1 MAEEVQVAAFEEDD
15 ESKYLPKNP
24 WLSVTPVLIAVIMF
38 ALDGTIANVA
48 LPHMAG
54 SFGATRDE
62 SMWILTFYLIASGIV
77 IPSVDFF
84 SKFFGRKN
92 FFTISILLFTVASFL
107 CGTAKSLV
115 SMVIFR
121 IIQGAGGGG
130 IVPLSQ
136 AIMLESFPKEKRGM
150 AMAIFGMGTIIA
162 PVLGPVLGGW
172 MTDNW
177 TWPWIYF
184 INVPI
189 GCVAAILSHKYL
201 FNPPYARRKKG
212 VKMDWWGFF
221 YLSMWLLFLQIFF
234 DKGNNKDWF
243 GSTWVRWIFTIS
255 CINGILFFITQIIK
269 RPNKLCDLS
278 VLTNKA
284 FLTGTFI
291 RTVMQGV
298 LYASVAILPQFLQ
311 SMMGYTAYLSGL
323 SMMPRGFGGLT
334 SLIICAF
341 IADRVDK
348 RKMVA
353 CGLLLLGAGALSL
366 GFMNL
371 QISSIKI
378 MMPNFVMGMGIGLS
392 MIPII
397 NLSME
402 TLTNQQMT
410 NASGLQNMFTN
421 IGGSIGTS
429 LVATFLTRFSQ
440 VHQYMM
446 VGKLSDLN
454 NAFVTRVQSTAS
466 VLMQYTSPDMATHMS
481 QYTQYN
487 SLVQQSTLW
496 AYMDSFRIFGLLC
509 FMLIP
514 LLLLFKKSKSR

>member
-172 MTDNW
+172 ITDNW

-201 FNPPYARRKKG
+201 FN
-212 VKMDWWGFF
+212 
-221 YLSMWLLFLQIFF
+221 
-234 DKGNNKDWF
+234 
-243 GSTWVRWIFTIS
+243 
-255 CINGILFFITQIIK
+255 
-269 RPNKLCDLS
+269 LCGCYS
-278 VLTNKA
+278 YR
-284 FLTGTFI
+284 F
-291 RTVMQGV
+291 
-298 LYASVAILPQFLQ
+298 
-311 SMMGYTAYLSGL
+311 
-323 SMMPRGFGGLT
+323 
-334 SLIICAF
+334 SLIKATT
-341 IADRVDK
+341 K
-348 RKMVA
+348 
-353 CGLLLLGAGALSL
+353 
-366 GFMNL
+366 
-371 QISSIKI
+371 
-378 MMPNFVMGMGIGLS
+378 
-392 MIPII
+392 
-397 NLSME
+397 
-402 TLTNQQMT
+402 T
-410 NASGLQNMFTN
+410 
-421 IGGSIGTS
+421 GSVRHG
-429 LVATFLTRFSQ
+429 
-440 VHQYMM
+440 
-446 VGKLSDLN
+446 
-454 NAFVTRVQSTAS
+454 
-466 VLMQYTSPDMATHMS
+466 
-481 QYTQYN
+481 
-487 SLVQQSTLW
+487 
-496 AYMDSFRIFGLLC
+496 
-509 FMLIP
+509 
-514 LLLLFKKSKSR
+514 